1 MHLQGLAE
9 RKMQN
14 YIESVNLNILDVLKG
29 KMEFLPGLNLISGEN
44 GTLKTKLLHSLKS
57 VNGIVTK
64 VPQAPLRIQAI
75 SPKRNSERRAADSII
90 QTIRQQSRTFDAA
103 MSERLNAQIND
114 ATFENYSSF
123 SDLYYLVFEQRT
135 KDGGARD
142 DHMKA
147 ITKEFNKVINAIFEN
162 YKLVSAWNNVTGAP
176 SISIQKGNANPF
188 PIEGLSLGEQE
199 ILSLVANLYTAKD
212 QVDVFIIDEPEVHLN
227 WHLENRLFQFLNDLC
242 MDYSKQ
248 AIVVSHSRA
257 IFKQQLL
264 SKTQFLYWGKD
275 KQVHWGKTLSK
286 DKYKRIAGEAIEI
299 IRMGDSTKPTFY
311 VEDKSHTLFLNC
323 LSETL
328 SLQIVISECNNS
340 PNVKSLFNQ
349 SKKEG
354 HWQNSFFL
362 IDGDN
367 QGNPFPSEP
376 NFIHL
381 PVYCSEN
388 YLLNPK
394 ILAEV
399 FGKSELEIRQLI
411 LDAIK
416 KKRTKILEKNRFS
429 EFLIDLL
436 EEHHITYERLC
447 KLDASEIVDEVANK
461 LDVTVRELTGKTLEY
476 IFRKKIE
483 KEMLPSKLLEVIA
496 TLSSQT

>member
-1 MHLQGLAE
+1 
-9 RKMQN
+9 MQN

-44 GTLKTKLLHSLKS
+44 GTLKTQLLKMLKGGAG
-57 VNGIVTK
+57 NI
-64 VPQAPLRIQAI
+64 PHNAQLPLQLHAI
-75 SPKRNSERRAADSII
+75 SPKRNSERRTADSTI
-90 QTIRQQSRTFDAA
+90 QFFRQQNRTWDTTLN
-103 MSERLNAQIND
+103 ERLGAQIND
-114 ATFENYSSF
+114 TTFENYPSLN
-123 SDLYYLVFEQRT
+123 DLYYLVFEQRT
-135 KDGGARD
+135 KDGGDRK
-142 DHMKA
+142 DHMNA
-147 ITKEFNKVINAIFEN
+147 ITKEFNLVINAIFEN
-162 YKLVSAWNNVTGAP
+162 YKLISSWNDNTGGP
-176 SISIQKGNANPF
+176 SIRIQKGDTAEF
-188 PIEGLSLGEQE
+188 PIESLSLGEQE
-199 ILSLVANLYTAKD
+199 ILSLVANLHTAKD
-212 QVDVFIIDEPEVHLN
+212 RVDVFIIDEPEVHLN
-227 WHLENRLFQFLNDLC
+227 WHLEHRLFQFLDDLC
-242 MDYSKQ
+242 EKYSKQ
-248 AIVVSHSRA
+248 AIVVTHSRA
-257 IFKQQLL
+257 IFKQQFLT
-264 SKTQFLYWGKD
+264 KTQFLYWTKS
-275 KQVHWGKTLSK
+275 KQVHWGKTLRK
-286 DKYKRIAGEAIEI
+286 NQYERIAGEAIEI

-311 VEDKSHTLFLNC
+311 VEDKSHTLFLSC

-328 SLQIVISECNNS
+328 NLQIAITECNNS

-399 FGKSELEIRQLI
+399 FVKSELEIRQLI

-416 KKRTKILEKNRFS
+416 KKRTKILEKNKFS